1 MTALVQTLLLPLVA
15 LVGLIVLVAMNDVT
29 AAVAVPLIGT
39 IAGVHAGAALK
50 S

>member
-1 MTALVQTLLLPLVA
+1 MTNLVQTLLLPLVA
-15 LVGLIVLVAMNDVT
+15 LIGLIVLVALHDIT
-29 AAVAVPLIGT
+29 ADVAVPLIGT